1 MHGWA
6 VGDASTTRNQDRRAS
21 PIFDLRFAFTPELSY
36 EINDVDSC
44 YPSMPKEAM
53 RVAMRDIL
61 NDVRNNL
68 PSGAGEDP
76 RILVPKRGKKKC
88 SWAQQGEVW
97 GHASISFSTMLE
109 VIDFDLDNCYV
120 ITYDGRLLKQA
131 RGIPMGS
138 ALSPPLA
145 IGTLAWMEQEWMHTL
160 EDDVKARFRMKR
172 YMDDVITITAKDDS
186 VWDVDRFR
194 EDFRRSE
201 CYWAPLKLEAAE
213 SAHFLETTL
222 ELDPSGSFRT
232 RLKNVNE
239 ECEAVP
245 RVWRYHR
252 WDSFTC
258 AKMKEGIVVGCLL
271 KVVAMASDDEGFTLS
286 VTSKLRE
293 FTALGYPSHVLNG
306 AIGRA
311 FARTRDERL
320 LRARLCSQRWEANL

>member
-1 MHGWA
+1 MNG
-6 VGDASTTRNQDRRAS
+6 
-21 PIFDLRFAFTPELSY
+21 F
-36 EINDVDSC
+36 
-44 YPSMPKEAM
+44 
-53 RVAMRDIL
+53 
-61 NDVRNNL
+61 
-68 PSGAGEDP
+68 
-76 RILVPKRGKKKC
+76 
-88 SWAQQGEVW
+88 
-97 GHASISFSTMLE
+97 
-109 VIDFDLDNCYV
+109 
-120 ITYDGRLLKQA
+120 
-131 RGIPMGS
+131 
-138 ALSPPLA
+138 
-145 IGTLAWMEQEWMHTL
+145 
-160 EDDVKARFRMKR
+160 KARFRMKR